1 MATSGSMSRV
11 DIQELIDMIIDYLH
25 DDQRS
30 LASCALV
37 AYHWVQSSRY
47 HLFASVSLSG
57 FRWIRFLDLLDS
69 PFTTIPPH
77 VRALE
82 LTDCHNELESL
93 DEGIARLSNSN
104 HLVAIDSLS
113 LKMIDWRK
121 LSLEFHI
128 ATLLSSFQ
136 QITRLHLDH
145 TSFRT
150 EDDVV
155 DLISSY
161 PLLEELSMEDVLCD
175 SSSVRV
181 VKLPPSL
188 RVIHVHL
195 GAMPRMLVDVLSGRN
210 RLCVLSTVGM
220 SIGPDDITLVGLFLR
235 DFGSQLRHLELWIR
249 DGCGPGAQFLFF
261 VYIQTMPDGLFP
273 RRNLLRYQF
282 GA

>member
-1 MATSGSMSRV
+1 
-11 DIQELIDMIIDYLH
+11 MIIDYLH